1 MVRLKNSEIT
11 DTICATIVDYYNDHR
26 HLKRHPFVELQM
38 CILFKY
44 VAEYLTAIR
53 SRRLTSTNYEKRCRI
68 SQHLLKDV
76 QQIDHTF
83 QPFYEDCAGDQNVPK
98 LTVILKT
105 IAEML
110 QLKDKGMLSLEAAS
124 VVHNYPD
131 MPQELL
137 FGIVDARDDITS
149 SESWDLVDDCMKM
162 MEKRKSDPVYAHL
175 FQMSR
180 AERKPS
186 QILKDVVPRLK
197 RRVRVTMAH

>member
-1 MVRLKNSEIT
+1 M
-11 DTICATIVDYYNDHR
+11 
-26 HLKRHPFVELQM
+26 
-38 CILFKY
+38 
-44 VAEYLTAIR
+44 
-53 SRRLTSTNYEKRCRI
+53 
-68 SQHLLKDV
+68 

-83 QPFYEDCAGDQNVPK
+83 QPFYEDCAGDQNVSFQKKKSSTAQKMFTAFDANFSKKYMQTSSAQLNFISFFCSYLTAANLQVPK

-149 SESWDLVDDCMKM
+149 SESW
-162 MEKRKSDPVYAHL
+162 
-175 FQMSR
+175 
-180 AERKPS
+180 
-186 QILKDVVPRLK
+186 
-197 RRVRVTMAH
+197 